1 MLDSRE
7 EKCEQRG
14 LPIEELNIV
23 QLQQGDQSK
32 STRVGQS
39 LIPKLRTQINKFL
52 KANSDVFAWSHED
65 MLGIDPEVIVHRL
78 NVNPGYKPV
87 WRKMRSFNPERYEA
101 IVEEF
106 NKLLK
111 ARFIREVHYSTWLA
125 M

>member
-1 MLDSRE
+1 MQDSRE
-7 EKCEQRG
+7 EKSEQRG
-14 LPIEELNIV
+14 LPVEELNIV

-39 LIPKLRTQINKFL
+39 LIPKLRTQIKNFL

-65 MLGIDPEVIVHRL
+65 MLGIDPEVIAHRL

-111 ARFIREVHYSTWLA
+111 ARFIREVHYST
-125 M
+125 

>member
-1 MLDSRE
+1 M
-7 EKCEQRG
+7 
-14 LPIEELNIV
+14 
-23 QLQQGDQSK
+23 
-32 STRVGQS
+32 
-39 LIPKLRTQINKFL
+39 
-52 KANSDVFAWSHED
+52 FAWSHED

-87 WRKMRSFNPERYEA
+87 WRKVRSFNPERYEP